1 MRYEL
6 TRSKRKT
13 LALIIDREGRMTV
26 RAPLRMPLT
35 QIDAFIAEKRDWVE
49 KTRDRLAKLPPPQ
62 AALTLADGAT
72 LPYLGGVLTLTR
84 ADVPR
89 VVQHGDRLLVPLR
102 TADLTPVL
110 RWVDTQARRAL
121 EARIASLSQTLRL
134 HPKTLR
140 LSRARGRW
148 GSMSSRGT
156 LSLNHALIL
165 CPPDI
170 IDYVIVHELCHIAH
184 PNHSAAFWAL
194 VERHMPDYRV
204 KRAWL
209 KAHNSL
215 IAVLPAV
222 P

>member
-13 LALIIDREGRMTV
+13 LALTLDREGRLTV
-26 RAPLRMPLT
+26 RAPLRMPLM
-35 QIDAFIAEKRDWVE
+35 QIEAFITEKQSWVE

-62 AALTLADGAT
+62 AALTLTDGAT
-72 LPYLGGVLTLTR
+72 FPYLGGALTLAR

-89 VVQHGDRLLVPLR
+89 VTRQGDRLLVPLH
-102 TADLTPVL
+102 TADLAPVL
-110 RWVDTQARRAL
+110 RWVDAQARQVL
-121 EARIASLSQTLRL
+121 ETRQAALSQALRL
-134 HPKTLR
+134 HPRTLR
-140 LSRARGRW
+140 LSRAKGRW
-148 GSMSSRGT
+148 GSMSMRGT
-156 LSLNHALIL
+156 LSLNHALLL

-184 PNHSAAFWAL
+184 PNHSASFWAL
-194 VERHMPDYRV
+194 VERHMPDYRI

-215 IAVLPAV
+215 IAVLPTA

>member
-13 LALIIDREGRMTV
+13 LALTIDREGRLTV

-35 QIDAFIAEKRDWVE
+35 QIEAFITEKRDWVE

-72 LPYLGGVLTLTR
+72 LPYLGGALTLTR

-102 TADLTPVL
+102 AANLAPVL
-110 RWVDTQARRAL
+110 RWVDAQALQVL

-140 LSRARGRW
+140 LSRAKGRW

-156 LSLNHALIL
+156 LSLNHALVL
-165 CPPDI
+165 CPPDV

-222 P
+222 T